1 MGSLLLQAGQAEG
14 ALQEART
21 SAGRD
26 PKLHLS
32 RILEAAAL
40 LQAGREDEARAALA
54 TARRIR
60 PALTL
65 QEVARANG
73 RGVAARLGPLWE

>member
-1 MGSLLLQAGQAEG
+1 
-14 ALQEART
+14 
-21 SAGRD
+21 
-26 PKLHLS
+26 LS

-40 LQAGREDEARAALA
+40 LQTGLEHEARAALA
-54 TARRIR
+54 AARRIR

-73 RGVAARLGPLWE
+73 RRVAARLEPLWA

>member
-1 MGSLLLQAGQAEG
+1 LGRLLLHAGQAEA
-14 ALQEART
+14 ALQEARK
-21 SAGRD
+21 SAARD
-26 PKLHLS
+26 PRLHLS

-40 LQAGREDEARAALA
+40 LQTGREDEARIALA

-73 RGVAARLGPLWE
+73 RRLAARLQPLWA